1 MIHFSLL
8 KLIPIKNY
16 TIPILVSMNF
26 MSRMKGSFPP
36 PLQFPL
42 NLKSSQK

>member
-1 MIHFSLL
+1 MIHFFLL

-16 TIPILVSMNF
+16 TIAILVLNF

>member
-1 MIHFSLL
+1 MIHFFLL

-16 TIPILVSMNF
+16 TIAILVSMNF
-26 MSRMKGSFPP
+26 MSQIKGSFPP

-42 NLKSSQK
+42 NLKGSQK